1 MKQLFSL
8 RRITAGIV
16 SAIANYPLVIFFALA
31 LGTQSI
37 GLINAEDSD
46 LFDESLPWMLAQG
59 MGISLFFALHTVS
72 RYRKL
77 SRAVTGG
84 ILALGIGVLYLIG
97 YHFDYMMSM
106 AREETMVLE
115 VIGYALASHLLV
127 AFLPFF
133 RKNTLNGFWQYNKS
147 LFLRAFTTI
156 LYTGVLFAGL
166 SGAIAAI
173 QELFDVEFT
182 GKIFAYLWFVMAFP
196 VSALIFCAGVPLA
209 DDIDA
214 LESSSDLP
222 SGLRLFVQ
230 FVLLP
235 LVVVYLCILYAYMGK
250 IILSWTLPQGW
261 VTILIM
267 AFSVIGML
275 AMLLVHPFQQL
286 TEHAWIKVITKNYYR
301 SLLPLLVLQYVAIFT
316 RISDYG
322 FTSARWAVVAITA
335 WLTFITV
342 YKVFFKGKNIIL
354 IPSTL
359 FIVAILFL
367 IGPLSH
373 KSISVWSQ
381 TAKINRLVK
390 TLNLIDAKGKLK
402 VYKANATTD
411 SLMGEIYSAT
421 RYLNRNHQCTGLE
434 PYINFPTESEI
445 IKEMKSTFV
454 GEVVA
459 AATVEA
465 PAPTKASAQETLEA
479 PAPTTAAEAVAQKQQ
494 QDSLVADTTT
504 FATSPSNGRKFD
516 RYDRRTAIRSLLSAQ
531 YESFGIKEFDGNR
544 STDNNAEI
552 WIKPEQPQ
560 VLIPLGGWTKSYPIQ
575 DAYFYN
581 GETITVS
588 EYLNMV
594 KITVDDDNQNIVLMI
609 DGESFNINL
618 SDLRSRYLKNEGL
631 YVEIPNKELV
641 IPFGKGKTAGVLVI
655 TEMRW
660 DKDIKKAKW
669 DLQNIRGTVYM
680 K

>member
-16 SAIANYPLVIFFALA
+16 SAIANYPLVIIMAVA
-31 LGTQSI
+31 LGAESI
-37 GLINAEDSD
+37 WLIHHEETD
-46 LFDESLPWMLAQG
+46 LFDEALPWMLAQG

-354 IPSTL
+354 IPYTL
-359 FIVAILFL
+359 CAVAILFL

-373 KSISVWSQ
+373 RSISVWSQ

-445 IKEMKSTFV
+445 IKEMKSTF
-454 GEVVA
+454 EEFELA
-459 AATVEA
+459 QTVEA
-465 PAPTKASAQETLEA
+465 PV
-479 PAPTTAAEAVAQKQQ
+479 PTTAAEAVAQKQQ

-504 FATSPSNGRKFD
+504 FATSPSGERKFD
-516 RYDRRTAIRSLLSAQ
+516 RYDRRTAIRSLLSEQ

-581 GETITVS
+581 LETITVS
-588 EYLNMV
+588 DYLNMV
-594 KITVDDDNQNIVLMI
+594 KITLDDDNQNIVLMI

-669 DLQNIRGTVYM
+669 ELQNLRGTLYM

>member
-16 SAIANYPLVIFFALA
+16 SAITQYPLVIFFALA
-31 LGTQSI
+31 LGSQCI
-37 GLINAEDSD
+37 GLVHYEESD
-46 LFDESLPWMLAQG
+46 LFHEAMPWMLAQG
-59 MGISLFFALHTVS
+59 MGISLFFALHTVC
-72 RYRKL
+72 RYRNL
-77 SRAVTGG
+77 SRPVTAG
-84 ILALGIGVLYLIG
+84 ILLAGIGLLYLIG
-97 YHFDYMMSM
+97 QHFNNQFNS
-106 AREETMVLE
+106 AGEESISIE
-115 VIGYALASHLLV
+115 IFAYALASHLLV

-133 RKNTLNGFWQYNKS
+133 RKTTLNGFWQYNKS

-173 QELFDVEFT
+173 QELFDIEFT

-196 VSALIFCAGVPLA
+196 VSALIFCAGDPKA
-209 DDIDA
+209 EDIDA
-214 LESSSDLP
+214 LESSDDLP

-250 IILSWTLPQGW
+250 IILTWTLPQGW

-267 AFSVIGML
+267 AFSVVGML

-354 IPSTL
+354 IPYTL
-359 FIVAILFL
+359 CAVAILFL

-373 KSISVWSQ
+373 QNISVWSQ

-390 TLNLIDAKGKLK
+390 TLNIIDAKGKLK
-402 VYKANATTD
+402 VYKANASTD
-411 SLMGEIYSAT
+411 SLMGELYSAS
-421 RYLNRNHQCTGLE
+421 RYLNRNHECTGLE
-434 PYINFPTESEI
+434 PYIHFPSEAEI
-445 IKEMKSTFV
+445 LKEMKTSFAGT
-454 GEVVA
+454 VVA
-459 AATVEA
+459 AASVEA
-465 PAPTKASAQETLEA
+465 PA

-494 QDSLVADTTT
+494 NDSLVADTATY
-504 FATSPSNGRKFD
+504 ATSPIGEKKFD
-516 RYDRRTAIRSLLSAQ
+516 RYDRRSAIRSLLSKQ
-531 YESFGIKEFDGNR
+531 YEAYGIQDYDRATSEYQP
-544 STDNNAEI
+544 SQISIES
-552 WIKPEQPQ
+552 EQPQ
-560 VLIPLGGWTKSYPIQ
+560 VRIPSGGWTKAFQINSDFLPENVTREVI
-575 DAYFYN
+575 
-581 GETITVS
+581 
-588 EYLNMV
+588 EYLHIIKLKLNKNQTMSV
-594 KITVDDDNQNIVLMI
+594 YVDDQEFV
-609 DGESFNINL
+609 INL
-618 SDLRSRYLKNEGL
+618 SFVFSKYRQGGPYVKVPNKDLVFPLKNG
-631 YVEIPNKELV
+631 N
-641 IPFGKGKTAGVLVI
+641 TTGVLVLSEI
-655 TEMRW
+655 YW
-660 DKDIKKAKW
+660 GNPSADVGNASQLKKADWSVERIK
-669 DLQNIRGTVYM
+669 GTLYL

>member
-16 SAIANYPLVIFFALA
+16 SAIANYPLVIIMAVA
-31 LGTQSI
+31 LGAESI
-37 GLINAEDSD
+37 WLIHHEETD
-46 LFDESLPWMLAQG
+46 LFDEALPWMLAQG

-106 AREETMVLE
+106 VFEETMVLE
-115 VIGYALASHLLV
+115 VFGYALASHLLV

-354 IPSTL
+354 IPYTL
-359 FIVAILFL
+359 CAVAILFL

-373 KSISVWSQ
+373 RSISVWSQ

-445 IKEMKSTFV
+445 IKEMKSTF
-454 GEVVA
+454 EEFELA
-459 AATVEA
+459 QTVEA
-465 PAPTKASAQETLEA
+465 PV
-479 PAPTTAAEAVAQKQQ
+479 PTTAAEAVAQKQQ

-504 FATSPSNGRKFD
+504 FATSPSGERKFD
-516 RYDRRTAIRSLLSAQ
+516 RYDRRTAIRSLLSEQ
-531 YESFGIKEFDGNR
+531 YESFGIKEFNGNR
-544 STDNNAEI
+544 RADNNAEI

-581 GETITVS
+581 LETITVS
-588 EYLNMV
+588 DYLNMV
-594 KITVDDDNQNIVLMI
+594 KITLDDDNQNIVLMI

-669 DLQNIRGTVYM
+669 ELQNLRGTLYM

>member
-16 SAIANYPLVIFFALA
+16 SAITQYPLVIFFALA
-31 LGTQSI
+31 LGSQCI
-37 GLINAEDSD
+37 GLVHYEESD
-46 LFDESLPWMLAQG
+46 LFHEAMPWMLAQG
-59 MGISLFFALHTVS
+59 MGISLFFALHTVC
-72 RYRKL
+72 RYRNL
-77 SRAVTGG
+77 SRPLTAG
-84 ILALGIGVLYLIG
+84 ILLAGIGLLYLIG
-97 YHFDYMMSM
+97 QHFNNQFNS
-106 AREETMVLE
+106 AGEES
-115 VIGYALASHLLV
+115 IGIEIFDYALASHLLV

-133 RKNTLNGFWQYNKS
+133 RKTTLNGFWQYNKS

-173 QELFDVEFT
+173 QELFDIEFT

-196 VSALIFCAGVPLA
+196 VSALIFCAGVPKA
-209 DDIDA
+209 EDIDA
-214 LESSSDLP
+214 LESSDDLP

-250 IILSWTLPQGW
+250 IILTWTLPQGW

-267 AFSVIGML
+267 AFSVVGML

-335 WLTFITV
+335 WLTFIAV

-354 IPSTL
+354 IPYTL
-359 FIVAILFL
+359 CAVAILFL

-411 SLMGEIYSAT
+411 SLMSELYSAS
-421 RYLNRNHQCTGLE
+421 RYLNRNHECTGLE
-434 PYINFPTESEI
+434 PYINFPSEAEI
-445 IKEMKSTFV
+445 LKEMKTSFAGT
-454 GEVVA
+454 VVA
-459 AATVEA
+459 AAAV
-465 PAPTKASAQETLEA
+465 KA

-494 QDSLVADTTT
+494 NDSLVADTATY
-504 FATSPSNGRKFD
+504 ATSPIGEKKFD
-516 RYDRRTAIRSLLSAQ
+516 RYDRRSAIRSLLSKQ
-531 YESFGIKEFDGNR
+531 YEAYGIQDYDRATSEYQP
-544 STDNNAEI
+544 SQISIES
-552 WIKPEQPQ
+552 EQPQ
-560 VLIPLGGWTKSYPIQ
+560 VRIPSGGWTKAFQINSDFLPR
-575 DAYFYN
+575 N
-581 GETITVS
+581 ETQEVI
-588 EYLNMV
+588 EYLHIIKLKPNKNQTMSV
-594 KITVDDDNQNIVLMI
+594 YIDDQEFV
-609 DGESFNINL
+609 INL
-618 SDLRSRYLKNEGL
+618 SYVFTKIRQGDDL
-631 YVEIPNKELV
+631 YVKVPNKDL
-641 IPFGKGKTAGVLVI
+641 IFSLNNGSTTGVLVLSEI
-655 TEMRW
+655 YWENPSADTSNGSQL
-660 DKDIKKAKW
+660 KKADWAVYRIK
-669 DLQNIRGTVYM
+669 GTLYL

>member
-16 SAIANYPLVIFFALA
+16 SAIANYPLVIIMAVA
-31 LGTQSI
+31 LGAESI
-37 GLINAEDSD
+37 WLIHHEETD
-46 LFDESLPWMLAQG
+46 LFDEVLPWMLAQG

-115 VIGYALASHLLV
+115 VVGYALASHLLV

-182 GKIFAYLWFVMAFP
+182 AKIFAYLWFVMAFP

-354 IPSTL
+354 IPYTL
-359 FIVAILFL
+359 CAVAILFL

-454 GEVVA
+454 GETVIA
-459 AATVEA
+459 ANVEA
-465 PAPTKASAQETLEA
+465 PV
-479 PAPTTAAEAVAQKQQ
+479 PTTAAEAVAQKQQ
-494 QDSLVADTTT
+494 QDSLLADTTT

-516 RYDRRTAIRSLLSAQ
+516 RYDRRTAIRSLLSKQ
-531 YESFGIKEFDGNR
+531 YEASGINEYDGNR
-544 STDNNAEI
+544 RADNNVEI

-575 DAYFYN
+575 NAYFYN
-581 GETITVS
+581 GETNTVS
-588 EYLNMV
+588 DYLNMV
-594 KITVDDDNQNIVLMI
+594 KITLDDDNQNVVLMI

>member
-16 SAIANYPLVIFFALA
+16 SAIANYPLVIIMAVA
-31 LGTQSI
+31 LGAESI
-37 GLINAEDSD
+37 WLIHHEETD
-46 LFDESLPWMLAQG
+46 LFDEALPWMLAQG

-106 AREETMVLE
+106 VFEETMVLE
-115 VIGYALASHLLV
+115 VVGYALASHLLV

-250 IILSWTLPQGW
+250 IMLSWTLPQGW

-354 IPSTL
+354 IPYTL
-359 FIVAILFL
+359 CAVAILFL

-373 KSISVWSQ
+373 RSISVWSQ

-402 VYKANATTD
+402 VYKANTTTD

-454 GEVVA
+454 GETVI

-465 PAPTKASAQETLEA
+465 PV
-479 PAPTTAAEAVAQKQQ
+479 PTTAAEAVAQKQQ

-504 FATSPSNGRKFD
+504 FATSPSGERKFD
-516 RYDRRTAIRSLLSAQ
+516 RYDRRTAIRSLLSEQ
-531 YESFGIKEFDGNR
+531 YESFGIKEFNGNR
-544 STDNNAEI
+544 RADNNAEI

-581 GETITVS
+581 LETITVS
-588 EYLNMV
+588 DYLNMV
-594 KITVDDDNQNIVLMI
+594 KITLDDDNQNIVLMI

-669 DLQNIRGTVYM
+669 ELQNLRGTLYM

>member
-16 SAIANYPLVIFFALA
+16 SAIANYPLVIIMAVA
-31 LGTQSI
+31 LGAESI
-37 GLINAEDSD
+37 WLIHHEETD
-46 LFDESLPWMLAQG
+46 LFDEVLPWMLAQG

-115 VIGYALASHLLV
+115 VVGYALASHLLV

-182 GKIFAYLWFVMAFP
+182 AKIFAYLWFVMAFP

-214 LESSSDLP
+214 LESSDDLP

-354 IPSTL
+354 IPYTL
-359 FIVAILFL
+359 CAVAILFL

-454 GEVVA
+454 GETVI

-465 PAPTKASAQETLEA
+465 PV
-479 PAPTTAAEAVAQKQQ
+479 PTTAAEAVAQKQQ
-494 QDSLVADTTT
+494 QDSLLADTTT

-516 RYDRRTAIRSLLSAQ
+516 RYDRRTAIRSLLSKQ
-531 YESFGIKEFDGNR
+531 YEASGINEYDGNR
-544 STDNNAEI
+544 RADNNVEI

-575 DAYFYN
+575 NAYFYN
-581 GETITVS
+581 GETNTVS
-588 EYLNMV
+588 DYLNMV
-594 KITVDDDNQNIVLMI
+594 KITLDDDNQNVVLMI

>member
-16 SAIANYPLVIFFALA
+16 SAIANYPLVIIMAVA
-31 LGTQSI
+31 LGAESI
-37 GLINAEDSD
+37 WLIHHEETD
-46 LFDESLPWMLAQG
+46 LFDEVLPWMLAQG

-182 GKIFAYLWFVMAFP
+182 AKIFAYLWFVMAFP

-214 LESSSDLP
+214 LESSDDLP

-267 AFSVIGML
+267 VFSVVGML

-354 IPSTL
+354 IPYTL
-359 FIVAILFL
+359 CAVAILFL

-402 VYKANATTD
+402 VYEANATTD

-454 GEVVA
+454 GETVI
-459 AATVEA
+459 ATPDET
-465 PAPTKASAQETLEA
+465 PAPTA
-479 PAPTTAAEAVAQKQQ
+479 AAEAVAQKQQ

-516 RYDRRTAIRSLLSAQ
+516 RYDRRTAIRSLLSEQ
-531 YESFGIKEFDGNR
+531 YESFGINEYDGNR
-544 STDNNAEI
+544 RADNNVEI

-631 YVEIPNKELV
+631 YVEIPNKELI
-641 IPFGKGKTAGVLVI
+641 IPIGKGKTAGVLVI
-655 TEMRW
+655 SEMRW

-669 DLQNIRGTVYM
+669 ELQNLSGTLYL

>member
-16 SAIANYPLVIFFALA
+16 SAIANYPLVIIMAVA
-31 LGTQSI
+31 LGAESI
-37 GLINAEDSD
+37 WLIHHEETD
-46 LFDESLPWMLAQG
+46 LFDEALPWMLAQG

-106 AREETMVLE
+106 VFEETMVLE
-115 VIGYALASHLLV
+115 VFGYALASHLLV

-402 VYKANATTD
+402 VYEANPTTD

-445 IKEMKSTFV
+445 IKEMKEPFV
-454 GEVVA
+454 GT
-459 AATVEA
+459 ATVEA
-465 PAPTKASAQETLEA
+465 AV
-479 PAPTTAAEAVAQKQQ
+479 PTTAAEAVAQKQQ
-494 QDSLVADTTT
+494 KDSLVADTTT
-504 FATSPSNGRKFD
+504 FATSPSGERKFD
-516 RYDRRTAIRSLLSAQ
+516 RYDRRTAIRSLLSEQ

-588 EYLNMV
+588 DYLNMV
-594 KITVDDDNQNIVLMI
+594 KITLDDDNQNIVLMI

-669 DLQNIRGTVYM
+669 ELQNLRGTLYM

>member
-1 MKQLFSL
+1 MAKVVFCSMKKLFSL
-8 RRITAGIV
+8 RKLTEGTI
-16 SAIANYPLVIFFALA
+16 SAITNYPLVILIATA
-31 LGTQSI
+31 LGLRCI
-37 GLINAEDSD
+37 GLVHYEETD
-46 LFDESLPWMLAQG
+46 LFDEALPWMLAQG
-59 MGISLFFALHTVS
+59 LGISLFFALHTVS

-77 SRAVTGG
+77 PRPASLG

-115 VIGYALASHLLV
+115 VIGYALACHLLV

-156 LYTGVLFAGL
+156 LYTVVLFGGL

-173 QELFDVEFT
+173 QELFNVEIT
-182 GKIFAYLWFVMAFP
+182 EKIYAYLWFIMAFP

-214 LESSSDLP
+214 LESASDLP

-250 IILSWTLPQGW
+250 IILSWSLPQGW

-373 KSISVWSQ
+373 RSISVWSQ

-402 VYKANATTD
+402 VYEANSTTD

-445 IKEMKSTFV
+445 IKEMKEIFV
-454 GEVVA
+454 GT
-459 AATVEA
+459 ATVEA
-465 PAPTKASAQETLEA
+465 AV
-479 PAPTTAAEAVAQKQQ
+479 PTTAAEAVAQKQQ
-494 QDSLVADTTT
+494 KDSLVADTTT
-504 FATSPSNGRKFD
+504 FATSPSGERKFD
-516 RYDRRTAIRSLLSAQ
+516 RYDRRQAIRSILSKQ
-531 YESFGIKEFDGNR
+531 YEAFGIQEYDGNQI
-544 STDNNAEI
+544 TEDNVEI
-552 WIKPEQPQ
+552 WIKSEQPQ

-575 DAYFYN
+575 NAYFYN
-581 GETITVS
+581 GETNTVS
-588 EYLNMV
+588 NYLNMV
-594 KITVDDDNQNIVLMI
+594 KITVDEDNQNIVLMI

-618 SDLRSRYLKNEGL
+618 STLRSRYLKNGGL

-641 IPFGKGKTAGVLVI
+641 IPIGKGKTTGVLVI
-655 TEMRW
+655 SEIRW
-660 DKDIKKAKW
+660 DKDIKKAKLE
-669 DLQNIRGTVYM
+669 LQNLSGTLYL

>member
-16 SAIANYPLVIFFALA
+16 SAIANYPLVIIMAVA
-31 LGTQSI
+31 LGAESI
-37 GLINAEDSD
+37 WLIHHEETD
-46 LFDESLPWMLAQG
+46 LFDEALPWMLAQG

-106 AREETMVLE
+106 VFEETMVLE
-115 VIGYALASHLLV
+115 VFGYALASHLLV

-402 VYKANATTD
+402 VYKANTTTD

-445 IKEMKSTFV
+445 IKEMKSTF
-454 GEVVA
+454 EEFELA
-459 AATVEA
+459 QTVEA
-465 PAPTKASAQETLEA
+465 PV
-479 PAPTTAAEAVAQKQQ
+479 PTTAAEAVAQKQQ

-504 FATSPSNGRKFD
+504 FATSPSGERKFD
-516 RYDRRTAIRSLLSAQ
+516 RYDRRTAIRSLLSEQ

-581 GETITVS
+581 LETITVS
-588 EYLNMV
+588 DYLNMV
-594 KITVDDDNQNIVLMI
+594 KITLDDDNQNIVLMI

-669 DLQNIRGTVYM
+669 ELQNLRGTLYM

>member
-1 MKQLFSL
+1 MAKVVFCSMKKLFSL
-8 RRITAGIV
+8 RKLTEGLI
-16 SAIANYPLVIFFALA
+16 SAITNYPMVILIATA
-31 LGTQSI
+31 LGLRCI
-37 GLINAEDSD
+37 GLVHYEESD
-46 LFDESLPWMLAQG
+46 LFDEALPWMLAQG
-59 MGISLFFALHTVS
+59 LGISLFFALHTVS

-77 SRAVTGG
+77 PRPASLG

-115 VIGYALASHLLV
+115 VIGYALACHLLV

-156 LYTGVLFAGL
+156 LYTVVLFGGL

-173 QELFDVEFT
+173 QELFNVEFT
-182 GKIFAYLWFVMAFP
+182 EKIYAYLWFIMAFP

-214 LESSSDLP
+214 LESASDLP

-250 IILSWTLPQGW
+250 IILSWSLPQGW

-373 KSISVWSQ
+373 RSISVWSQ

-402 VYKANATTD
+402 VYEANSTTD

-445 IKEMKSTFV
+445 IKEMKEIFV
-454 GEVVA
+454 GT
-459 AATVEA
+459 ATVEA
-465 PAPTKASAQETLEA
+465 AV
-479 PAPTTAAEAVAQKQQ
+479 PTTAAEAVAQKQQ
-494 QDSLVADTTT
+494 KDSLVADTTT
-504 FATSPSNGRKFD
+504 FATSPSGEREFD
-516 RYDRRTAIRSLLSAQ
+516 RYDRRQAIRSMLSKQ
-531 YESFGIKEFDGNR
+531 YEAFGIQEYDGNQI
-544 STDNNAEI
+544 TEDNVEI
-552 WIKPEQPQ
+552 WIKSEQPQ

-575 DAYFYN
+575 NAYFYN
-581 GETITVS
+581 GETNTVS
-588 EYLNMV
+588 NYLNMV

-618 SDLRSRYLKNEGL
+618 STLRSRYLKNGGL

-641 IPFGKGKTAGVLVI
+641 IPIGKGKTTGVLVI
-655 TEMRW
+655 SEIRW
-660 DKDIKKAKW
+660 DKDIKKAKLE
-669 DLQNIRGTVYM
+669 LQNLSGTLYL

>member
-1 MKQLFSL
+1 
-8 RRITAGIV
+8 
-16 SAIANYPLVIFFALA
+16 
-31 LGTQSI
+31 
-37 GLINAEDSD
+37 
-46 LFDESLPWMLAQG
+46 
-59 MGISLFFALHTVS
+59 
-72 RYRKL
+72 
-77 SRAVTGG
+77 
-84 ILALGIGVLYLIG
+84 
-97 YHFDYMMSM
+97 
-106 AREETMVLE
+106 
-115 VIGYALASHLLV
+115 
-127 AFLPFF
+127 
-133 RKNTLNGFWQYNKS
+133 
-147 LFLRAFTTI
+147 
-156 LYTGVLFAGL
+156 
-166 SGAIAAI
+166 
-173 QELFDVEFT
+173 
-182 GKIFAYLWFVMAFP
+182 
-196 VSALIFCAGVPLA
+196 
-209 DDIDA
+209 
-214 LESSSDLP
+214 
-222 SGLRLFVQ
+222 
-230 FVLLP
+230 
-235 LVVVYLCILYAYMGK
+235 
-250 IILSWTLPQGW
+250 
-261 VTILIM
+261 
-267 AFSVIGML
+267 ML

-354 IPSTL
+354 IPYTL
-359 FIVAILFL
+359 CAVAILFL

-454 GEVVA
+454 GETVI

-465 PAPTKASAQETLEA
+465 PV
-479 PAPTTAAEAVAQKQQ
+479 PTTAAEAVAQKQQ

-504 FATSPSNGRKFD
+504 FATSPSGERKFD
-516 RYDRRTAIRSLLSAQ
+516 RYDRRTAIRSLLSEQ
-531 YESFGIKEFDGNR
+531 YESFGIKEYDGNR
-544 STDNNAEI
+544 STDNNVEI

-594 KITVDDDNQNIVLMI
+594 KITLDDDNQNIVLMI

-660 DKDIKKAKW
+660 DRDIKKAKW
-669 DLQNIRGTVYM
+669 ELQNLSGTLYL

>member
-31 LGTQSI
+31 LGMQSI
-37 GLINAEDSD
+37 GLVHAEESD
-46 LFDESLPWMLAQG
+46 LFDEALPWMLAQG

-196 VSALIFCAGVPLA
+196 VSALIFCAGVPKA
-209 DDIDA
+209 EDIDA
-214 LESSSDLP
+214 LESSDDLP

-250 IILSWTLPQGW
+250 IILTWTLPQGW

-445 IKEMKSTFV
+445 IKEMKSTF
-454 GEVVA
+454 EEFELA
-459 AATVEA
+459 QTV
-465 PAPTKASAQETLEA
+465 EA

-531 YESFGIKEFDGNR
+531 YEAYGIQEYDRASSEYQSFQISME
-544 STDNNAEI
+544 T
-552 WIKPEQPQ
+552 EQPQ
-560 VLIPLGGWTKSYPIQ
+560 VRIPGGGWTKVFSINSDFLP
-575 DAYFYN
+575 DN
-581 GETITVS
+581 ETREVNN
-588 EYLNMV
+588 YLHIIKLKRNKNQKLAV
-594 KITVDDDNQNIVLMI
+594 YIDDQEFV
-609 DGESFNINL
+609 INL
-618 SDLRSRYLKNEGL
+618 SNVFSKYNQGGPYIK
-631 YVEIPNKELV
+631 IPNKDL
-641 IPFGKGKTAGVLVI
+641 IFSLNNGSTTGVLVLSEI
-655 TEMRW
+655 YWENPSADVSNASKLKKEDWAVER
-660 DKDIKKAKW
+660 IK
-669 DLQNIRGTVYM
+669 GTLYL

>member
-16 SAIANYPLVIFFALA
+16 SAIANYPLVIIMAVA
-31 LGTQSI
+31 LGAESI
-37 GLINAEDSD
+37 WLIHHEETD
-46 LFDESLPWMLAQG
+46 LFDEALPWMLAQG

-106 AREETMVLE
+106 VFEETMVLE
-115 VIGYALASHLLV
+115 VFGYALASHLLV

-196 VSALIFCAGVPLA
+196 VCALIFCAGVPLA

-354 IPSTL
+354 IPYTL
-359 FIVAILFL
+359 CAVAILFL

-373 KSISVWSQ
+373 RSISVWSQ

-402 VYKANATTD
+402 VYKANTTTD

-445 IKEMKSTFV
+445 IKEMKSTF
-454 GEVVA
+454 EEFELA
-459 AATVEA
+459 QTVEA
-465 PAPTKASAQETLEA
+465 PV
-479 PAPTTAAEAVAQKQQ
+479 PTTAAEAVAQKQQ

-504 FATSPSNGRKFD
+504 FATSPSGERKFD
-516 RYDRRTAIRSLLSAQ
+516 RYDRRTAIRSLLSEQ

-544 STDNNAEI
+544 RADNNAEI

-581 GETITVS
+581 LETITVS

-594 KITVDDDNQNIVLMI
+594 KITLDDDNQNIVLMI

-669 DLQNIRGTVYM
+669 ELQNLRGTLYM

>member
-1 MKQLFSL
+1 
-8 RRITAGIV
+8 
-16 SAIANYPLVIFFALA
+16 YPLVIIMAVA
-31 LGTQSI
+31 LGAESI
-37 GLINAEDSD
+37 WLIHHEETD
-46 LFDESLPWMLAQG
+46 LFDEALPWMLAQG

-77 SRAVTGG
+77 SRPVTAG
-84 ILALGIGVLYLIG
+84 ILIAGIGVLYLIG

-196 VSALIFCAGVPLA
+196 VSALIFCAGVPKA
-209 DDIDA
+209 EDIDA
-214 LESSSDLP
+214 LESSDDLP

-354 IPSTL
+354 IPYTL
-359 FIVAILFL
+359 CAVAILFL

-373 KSISVWSQ
+373 RSISVWSQ

-445 IKEMKSTFV
+445 IKEMKSTF
-454 GEVVA
+454 EEFELA
-459 AATVEA
+459 QTVEA
-465 PAPTKASAQETLEA
+465 PV
-479 PAPTTAAEAVAQKQQ
+479 PTTAAQAVAQKQQ

-504 FATSPSNGRKFD
+504 FATSPSGERKFD
-516 RYDRRTAIRSLLSAQ
+516 RYDRRTAIRSLLSEQ

-544 STDNNAEI
+544 RADNNAEI

-588 EYLNMV
+588 DYLNMV
-594 KITVDDDNQNIVLMI
+594 KITLDDDNQNIVLMI

-669 DLQNIRGTVYM
+669 DLQNIRGTLYM

>member
-16 SAIANYPLVIFFALA
+16 SAIANYPLVIIMAVA
-31 LGTQSI
+31 LGAESI
-37 GLINAEDSD
+37 WLIHHEETD
-46 LFDESLPWMLAQG
+46 LFDEALPWMLAQG

-106 AREETMVLE
+106 VFEETMVLE
-115 VIGYALASHLLV
+115 VFGYALASHLLV

-267 AFSVIGML
+267 VFSVVGML

-354 IPSTL
+354 IPYTL
-359 FIVAILFL
+359 CAVAILFL

-373 KSISVWSQ
+373 RSISVWSQ

-445 IKEMKSTFV
+445 IKEMKSTF
-454 GEVVA
+454 EEFELA
-459 AATVEA
+459 QTVEA
-465 PAPTKASAQETLEA
+465 PV
-479 PAPTTAAEAVAQKQQ
+479 PTTAAEAVAQKQQ

-504 FATSPSNGRKFD
+504 FATSPSGERKFD
-516 RYDRRTAIRSLLSAQ
+516 RYDRRTAIRSLLSEQ
-531 YESFGIKEFDGNR
+531 YESFGIKEFNGNR

-581 GETITVS
+581 LETITVS
-588 EYLNMV
+588 DYLNMV
-594 KITVDDDNQNIVLMI
+594 KITLDDDNQNIVLMI

-669 DLQNIRGTVYM
+669 ELQNLRGTLYM

>member
-16 SAIANYPLVIFFALA
+16 SAIANYPLVIIMAVA
-31 LGTQSI
+31 LGAESI
-37 GLINAEDSD
+37 WLIHHEETD
-46 LFDESLPWMLAQG
+46 LFDEALPWMLAQG

-127 AFLPFF
+127 AFLAFF

-267 AFSVIGML
+267 VFSVVGML

-354 IPSTL
+354 IPYTL
-359 FIVAILFL
+359 CAVAILFL

-402 VYKANATTD
+402 VYEANATTD

-445 IKEMKSTFV
+445 IKEMKSTF
-454 GEVVA
+454 EEFELA
-459 AATVEA
+459 QTVEA
-465 PAPTKASAQETLEA
+465 PV
-479 PAPTTAAEAVAQKQQ
+479 PTTAAEAVAQKQQ

-504 FATSPSNGRKFD
+504 FATSPSGERKFD
-516 RYDRRTAIRSLLSAQ
+516 RYDRRTAIRSLLSEQ

-544 STDNNAEI
+544 RADNNAEI

-588 EYLNMV
+588 DYLNMV
-594 KITVDDDNQNIVLMI
+594 KITLDDDNQNIVLMI

-669 DLQNIRGTVYM
+669 ELQNLRGTLYM

>member
-1 MKQLFSL
+1 
-8 RRITAGIV
+8 
-16 SAIANYPLVIFFALA
+16 
-31 LGTQSI
+31 
-37 GLINAEDSD
+37 
-46 LFDESLPWMLAQG
+46 
-59 MGISLFFALHTVS
+59 
-72 RYRKL
+72 
-77 SRAVTGG
+77 
-84 ILALGIGVLYLIG
+84 
-97 YHFDYMMSM
+97 
-106 AREETMVLE
+106 
-115 VIGYALASHLLV
+115 LLV

-156 LYTGVLFAGL
+156 LYTVVLFGGL

-173 QELFDVEFT
+173 QELFNVEFT
-182 GKIFAYLWFVMAFP
+182 EKIYAYLWFIMAFP
-196 VSALIFCAGVPLA
+196 VSAFIFCAGVPLA

-214 LESSSDLP
+214 LESASDLP

-250 IILSWTLPQGW
+250 IILSWSLPQGW

-373 KSISVWSQ
+373 RSISVWSQ

-402 VYKANATTD
+402 VYEANSTTD

-445 IKEMKSTFV
+445 IKEMKEIFV
-454 GEVVA
+454 GT
-459 AATVEA
+459 ATVEA
-465 PAPTKASAQETLEA
+465 AV
-479 PAPTTAAEAVAQKQQ
+479 PTTAAEAVAQKQQ
-494 QDSLVADTTT
+494 KDSLVADTTT
-504 FATSPSNGRKFD
+504 FATSPSGEREFD
-516 RYDRRTAIRSLLSAQ
+516 RYDRRQAIRSILSKQ
-531 YESFGIKEFDGNR
+531 YEAFGIQEYDGNQI
-544 STDNNAEI
+544 TEDNVEI
-552 WIKPEQPQ
+552 WIKSEQPQ

-575 DAYFYN
+575 NAYFYN
-581 GETITVS
+581 GETNTVS
-588 EYLNMV
+588 NYLNMV
-594 KITVDDDNQNIVLMI
+594 KITVDEDNQNIVLMI

-618 SDLRSRYLKNEGL
+618 STLRSRYLKNGGL

-641 IPFGKGKTAGVLVI
+641 IPIGKGKTTGVLVI
-655 TEMRW
+655 SEIRW
-660 DKDIKKAKW
+660 DKDIKKAKLE
-669 DLQNIRGTVYM
+669 LQNLSGTLYL

>member
-16 SAIANYPLVIFFALA
+16 SAIANYPLVIIMAVA
-31 LGTQSI
+31 LGAESI
-37 GLINAEDSD
+37 WLIHHEETD
-46 LFDESLPWMLAQG
+46 LFDEALPWMLAQG

-84 ILALGIGVLYLIG
+84 IPALGIGVLYLIG

-106 AREETMVLE
+106 VFEETMVLE
-115 VIGYALASHLLV
+115 VFGYALASHLLV

-402 VYKANATTD
+402 VYKANTTTD

-445 IKEMKSTFV
+445 IKEMKSTF
-454 GEVVA
+454 EEFELA
-459 AATVEA
+459 QTVEA
-465 PAPTKASAQETLEA
+465 PV
-479 PAPTTAAEAVAQKQQ
+479 PTTAAEAVAQKQQ

-504 FATSPSNGRKFD
+504 FATSPSGERKFD
-516 RYDRRTAIRSLLSAQ
+516 RYDRRTAIRSLLSEQ

-544 STDNNAEI
+544 RADNNAEI

-581 GETITVS
+581 LETITVS
-588 EYLNMV
+588 DYLNMV
-594 KITVDDDNQNIVLMI
+594 KITLDDDNQNIVLMI

-669 DLQNIRGTVYM
+669 ELQNLRGTLYM

>member
-16 SAIANYPLVIFFALA
+16 SAIANYPLVIIMAVA
-31 LGTQSI
+31 LGAESI
-37 GLINAEDSD
+37 WLIHHEETD
-46 LFDESLPWMLAQG
+46 LFDEALPWMLAQG

-445 IKEMKSTFV
+445 IKEMKSTF
-454 GEVVA
+454 EEFELA
-459 AATVEA
+459 QTVEA
-465 PAPTKASAQETLEA
+465 PV
-479 PAPTTAAEAVAQKQQ
+479 PTTAAEAVAQKQQ

-504 FATSPSNGRKFD
+504 FATSPSGERKFD
-516 RYDRRTAIRSLLSAQ
+516 RYDRRTAIRSLLSEQ
-531 YESFGIKEFDGNR
+531 YESFGIKEFNGNR
-544 STDNNAEI
+544 RADNNAEI

-588 EYLNMV
+588 DYLNMV
-594 KITVDDDNQNIVLMI
+594 KITLDDDNQNIVLMI

-669 DLQNIRGTVYM
+669 ELQNLRGTLYM

>member
-16 SAIANYPLVIFFALA
+16 SAIANYPLVIIMAVA
-31 LGTQSI
+31 LGAESI
-37 GLINAEDSD
+37 WLIHHEETD
-46 LFDESLPWMLAQG
+46 LFDEVLPWMLAQG

-115 VIGYALASHLLV
+115 VVGYALASHLLV

-182 GKIFAYLWFVMAFP
+182 AKIFAYLWFVMAFP

-354 IPSTL
+354 IPYTL
-359 FIVAILFL
+359 CAVAILFL

-454 GEVVA
+454 GETVI

-465 PAPTKASAQETLEA
+465 PV
-479 PAPTTAAEAVAQKQQ
+479 PTTAAEAVAQKQQ
-494 QDSLVADTTT
+494 QDSLLADTTT

-516 RYDRRTAIRSLLSAQ
+516 RYDRRTAIRSLLSKQ
-531 YESFGIKEFDGNR
+531 YEASGINEYDGNR
-544 STDNNAEI
+544 RADNNVEI

-575 DAYFYN
+575 NAYFYN
-581 GETITVS
+581 GETNTVS
-588 EYLNMV
+588 DYLNMV
-594 KITVDDDNQNIVLMI
+594 KITLDDDNQNVVLMI

>member
-1 MKQLFSL
+1 MAKVVFCSMKKLFSL
-8 RRITAGIV
+8 RKLTEGTI
-16 SAIANYPLVIFFALA
+16 SAITNYPLVILIATA
-31 LGTQSI
+31 LGLRCI
-37 GLINAEDSD
+37 GLVHYEESD
-46 LFDESLPWMLAQG
+46 LFDEALPWMLAQG
-59 MGISLFFALHTVS
+59 LGISLFFALHTVS

-77 SRAVTGG
+77 PRPASLG

-115 VIGYALASHLLV
+115 VIGYALACHLLV

-156 LYTGVLFAGL
+156 LYTVVLFGGL

-173 QELFDVEFT
+173 QELFNVEIT
-182 GKIFAYLWFVMAFP
+182 EKIYAYLWFIMAFP

-214 LESSSDLP
+214 LESASDLP

-250 IILSWTLPQGW
+250 IILSWSLPQGW

-373 KSISVWSQ
+373 RSISVWSQ

-390 TLNLIDAKGKLK
+390 TLNLIDAKEKLK
-402 VYKANATTD
+402 VYEANSTTD

-445 IKEMKSTFV
+445 IKEMKEPFV
-454 GEVVA
+454 GT
-459 AATVEA
+459 ATVEA
-465 PAPTKASAQETLEA
+465 AV
-479 PAPTTAAEAVAQKQQ
+479 PTTAAEAVAQKQQ
-494 QDSLVADTTT
+494 KDSLVADTTT
-504 FATSPSNGRKFD
+504 FATSPSGEREFD
-516 RYDRRTAIRSLLSAQ
+516 RYDRRQAIRSILSKQ
-531 YESFGIKEFDGNR
+531 YEAFGIQEYDGNQI
-544 STDNNAEI
+544 TEDNVEI
-552 WIKPEQPQ
+552 WIKSEQPQ

-575 DAYFYN
+575 NAYFYN
-581 GETITVS
+581 GETNTVS
-588 EYLNMV
+588 NYLNMV
-594 KITVDDDNQNIVLMI
+594 KITVDEDNQNIVLMI

-618 SDLRSRYLKNEGL
+618 STLRSRYLKNGGL

-641 IPFGKGKTAGVLVI
+641 IPIGKGKTTGVLVI
-655 TEMRW
+655 SEIRW
-660 DKDIKKAKW
+660 DKDIKKAKLE
-669 DLQNIRGTVYM
+669 LQNLSGTLYL

>member
-1 MKQLFSL
+1 MKKLFSL
-8 RRITAGIV
+8 RKLTEGLI
-16 SAIANYPLVIFFALA
+16 SAITNYPMVILIATA
-31 LGTQSI
+31 LGLRCI
-37 GLINAEDSD
+37 GLVHYEESD
-46 LFDESLPWMLAQG
+46 LFDEALPWMLAQG
-59 MGISLFFALHTVS
+59 LGISLFFALHTVS

-77 SRAVTGG
+77 PRPASLG

-115 VIGYALASHLLV
+115 VIGYALACHLLV

-156 LYTGVLFAGL
+156 LYTVVLFGGL

-173 QELFDVEFT
+173 QELFNVEIT
-182 GKIFAYLWFVMAFP
+182 EKIYAYLWFIMAFP
-196 VSALIFCAGVPLA
+196 VSAFIFCAGVPLA

-214 LESSSDLP
+214 LESASDLP

-250 IILSWTLPQGW
+250 IILSWSLPQGW

-373 KSISVWSQ
+373 RSISVWSQ

-402 VYKANATTD
+402 VYEANSTTD

-445 IKEMKSTFV
+445 IKEMKEPFV
-454 GEVVA
+454 GT
-459 AATVEA
+459 ATVEA
-465 PAPTKASAQETLEA
+465 AV
-479 PAPTTAAEAVAQKQQ
+479 PTTAAEAVAQKQQ
-494 QDSLVADTTT
+494 KDSLVADTTT
-504 FATSPSNGRKFD
+504 FATSPSGEREFD
-516 RYDRRTAIRSLLSAQ
+516 RYDRRQAIRSMLSKQ
-531 YESFGIKEFDGNR
+531 YEAFGIQEYDGNQI
-544 STDNNAEI
+544 TEDNVEI
-552 WIKPEQPQ
+552 WIKSEQPQ

-575 DAYFYN
+575 NAYFYN
-581 GETITVS
+581 GETNTVS
-588 EYLNMV
+588 NYLNMV
-594 KITVDDDNQNIVLMI
+594 KITVDEDNQNIVLMI

-618 SDLRSRYLKNEGL
+618 STLRSRYLKNGGL

-641 IPFGKGKTAGVLVI
+641 IPIGKGKTTGVLVI
-655 TEMRW
+655 SEIRW
-660 DKDIKKAKW
+660 DKDIKKAKLE
-669 DLQNIRGTVYM
+669 LQNLSGTLYL

>member
-16 SAIANYPLVIFFALA
+16 SAIANYPLVIIMAVA
-31 LGTQSI
+31 LGAESI
-37 GLINAEDSD
+37 WLIHHEETD
-46 LFDESLPWMLAQG
+46 LFDEVLPWMLAQG

-182 GKIFAYLWFVMAFP
+182 AKIFAYLWFVMAFP

-267 AFSVIGML
+267 VFSVVGML

-354 IPSTL
+354 IPYTL
-359 FIVAILFL
+359 CAVAILFL

-454 GEVVA
+454 GETVI
-459 AATVEA
+459 AATV
-465 PAPTKASAQETLEA
+465 EA

-516 RYDRRTAIRSLLSAQ
+516 RYDRRTAIRSLLSEQ
-531 YESFGIKEFDGNR
+531 YESFGIKEYDGNR
-544 STDNNAEI
+544 STDNNVEI

-575 DAYFYN
+575 NAYFYN
-581 GETITVS
+581 GETNTVS

-594 KITVDDDNQNIVLMI
+594 KITLDDDNQNIVLMI

-631 YVEIPNKELV
+631 YVEIPNKELI
-641 IPFGKGKTAGVLVI
+641 IPIGKGKTAGVLVI
-655 TEMRW
+655 SEMRW
-660 DKDIKKAKW
+660 EKNIKKAKW
-669 DLQNIRGTVYM
+669 ELQNLSGTLYL

>member
-1 MKQLFSL
+1 
-8 RRITAGIV
+8 
-16 SAIANYPLVIFFALA
+16 
-31 LGTQSI
+31 
-37 GLINAEDSD
+37 
-46 LFDESLPWMLAQG
+46 
-59 MGISLFFALHTVS
+59 
-72 RYRKL
+72 
-77 SRAVTGG
+77 
-84 ILALGIGVLYLIG
+84 
-97 YHFDYMMSM
+97 M

-182 GKIFAYLWFVMAFP
+182 AKIFAYLWFVMAFP

-267 AFSVIGML
+267 VFSVVGML

-354 IPSTL
+354 IPYTL
-359 FIVAILFL
+359 CAVAILFL

-402 VYKANATTD
+402 VYEANATTD

-454 GEVVA
+454 GETVI
-459 AATVEA
+459 ATPDET
-465 PAPTKASAQETLEA
+465 PAPTA
-479 PAPTTAAEAVAQKQQ
+479 AAEAVAQKQQ
-494 QDSLVADTTT
+494 KDSLVADTTT

-516 RYDRRTAIRSLLSAQ
+516 RYDRRTAIRSLLNKQ
-531 YESFGIKEFDGNR
+531 YEAFGINEYDGNR
-544 STDNNAEI
+544 RADNNVEI
-552 WIKPEQPQ
+552 WIKPEQPH

-575 DAYFYN
+575 VAYFYN
-581 GETITVS
+581 GETNTVS
-588 EYLNMV
+588 DYLNMV
-594 KITVDDDNQNIVLMI
+594 KITLDDDNQNIVLMI

-631 YVEIPNKELV
+631 YVEIPNKELI
-641 IPFGKGKTAGVLVI
+641 IPIGKGKTAGVLVI
-655 TEMRW
+655 SEMRW
-660 DKDIKKAKW
+660 EKNIKKAKW
-669 DLQNIRGTVYM
+669 ELQDLSGTLYL

>member
-16 SAIANYPLVIFFALA
+16 SAIANYPLVIIMAVA
-31 LGTQSI
+31 LGAESI
-37 GLINAEDSD
+37 WLIHHEETD
-46 LFDESLPWMLAQG
+46 LFDEALPWMLAQG

-106 AREETMVLE
+106 VFEETMVLE
-115 VIGYALASHLLV
+115 VFGYALASHLLV

-373 KSISVWSQ
+373 RSISVWSQ

-402 VYKANATTD
+402 VYKANTTTD

-445 IKEMKSTFV
+445 IKEMKSTF
-454 GEVVA
+454 EEFELA
-459 AATVEA
+459 QTVEA
-465 PAPTKASAQETLEA
+465 PV
-479 PAPTTAAEAVAQKQQ
+479 PTTAAEAVAQKQQ

-516 RYDRRTAIRSLLSAQ
+516 RYDRRTAIRSLLSEQ

-581 GETITVS
+581 LETITVS
-588 EYLNMV
+588 DYLNMV
-594 KITVDDDNQNIVLMI
+594 KITLDDDNQNIVLMI

-669 DLQNIRGTVYM
+669 ELQNLRGTLYM

>member
-16 SAIANYPLVIFFALA
+16 SAIANYPLVIIMAVA
-31 LGTQSI
+31 LGAESI
-37 GLINAEDSD
+37 WLIHHEETD
-46 LFDESLPWMLAQG
+46 LFDEALPWMLAQG

-77 SRAVTGG
+77 SRAVTVG

-354 IPSTL
+354 IPYTL
-359 FIVAILFL
+359 CAVAILFL

-373 KSISVWSQ
+373 RSISVWSQ

-402 VYKANATTD
+402 VYKANTTTD

-445 IKEMKSTFV
+445 IKEMKSTF
-454 GEVVA
+454 EEFELA
-459 AATVEA
+459 QTVEA
-465 PAPTKASAQETLEA
+465 PV
-479 PAPTTAAEAVAQKQQ
+479 PTTAAEAVAQKQQ

-504 FATSPSNGRKFD
+504 FATSPSGERKFD
-516 RYDRRTAIRSLLSAQ
+516 RYDRRTAIRSLLSEQ

-581 GETITVS
+581 LETITVS
-588 EYLNMV
+588 DYLNMV
-594 KITVDDDNQNIVLMI
+594 KITLDDDNQNIVLMI

-669 DLQNIRGTVYM
+669 ELQNLRGTLYM

>member
-16 SAIANYPLVIFFALA
+16 SAIANYPLVIIMAVA
-31 LGTQSI
+31 LGAESI
-37 GLINAEDSD
+37 WLIHHEETD
-46 LFDESLPWMLAQG
+46 LFDEALPWMLAQG

-77 SRAVTGG
+77 SRPVTAG
-84 ILALGIGVLYLIG
+84 ILIAGIGVLYLIG

-354 IPSTL
+354 IPYTL
-359 FIVAILFL
+359 CAVAILFL

-373 KSISVWSQ
+373 RSISVWSQ

-445 IKEMKSTFV
+445 IKEMKSTF
-454 GEVVA
+454 EEFELA
-459 AATVEA
+459 QTVEA
-465 PAPTKASAQETLEA
+465 PV
-479 PAPTTAAEAVAQKQQ
+479 PTTAAEAVAQKQQ

-504 FATSPSNGRKFD
+504 FATSPSGERKFD
-516 RYDRRTAIRSLLSAQ
+516 RYDRRTAIRSLLSEQ

-588 EYLNMV
+588 DYLNMV
-594 KITVDDDNQNIVLMI
+594 KITLDDDNQNIVLMI

-669 DLQNIRGTVYM
+669 ELQNLRGTLYM

>member
-16 SAIANYPLVIFFALA
+16 SAIANYPLVIIMAVA
-31 LGTQSI
+31 LGAESI
-37 GLINAEDSD
+37 WLIHHEETD
-46 LFDESLPWMLAQG
+46 LFDEALPWMLAQG

-77 SRAVTGG
+77 SRPVTAG
-84 ILALGIGVLYLIG
+84 ILIAGIGVLYLIG

-115 VIGYALASHLLV
+115 VVGYALASHLLV

-182 GKIFAYLWFVMAFP
+182 AKIFAYLWFVMAFP

-214 LESSSDLP
+214 LESSDDLP

-267 AFSVIGML
+267 VFSVVGML

-354 IPSTL
+354 IPYTL
-359 FIVAILFL
+359 CAVAILFL

-434 PYINFPTESEI
+434 PFINFPTESEI

-454 GEVVA
+454 GETVI
-459 AATVEA
+459 AATV
-465 PAPTKASAQETLEA
+465 EA

-594 KITVDDDNQNIVLMI
+594 KITLDDDNQNIVLII

-669 DLQNIRGTVYM
+669 DLQNIRGTLYM

>member
-16 SAIANYPLVIFFALA
+16 SAIANYPLVIIMAVA
-31 LGTQSI
+31 LGAESI
-37 GLINAEDSD
+37 WLIHHEETD
-46 LFDESLPWMLAQG
+46 LFDEVLPWMLAQG

-115 VIGYALASHLLV
+115 VVGYALASHLLV

-182 GKIFAYLWFVMAFP
+182 AKIFAYLWFVMAFP

-214 LESSSDLP
+214 LESSDDLP

-267 AFSVIGML
+267 VFSVVGML

-354 IPSTL
+354 IPYTL
-359 FIVAILFL
+359 CAVAILFL

-390 TLNLIDAKGKLK
+390 TLNLIDAKGKL
-402 VYKANATTD
+402 KANATTD

-454 GEVVA
+454 GETVI
-459 AATVEA
+459 ATPDET
-465 PAPTKASAQETLEA
+465 PAPTA
-479 PAPTTAAEAVAQKQQ
+479 AAEAVAQKQQ

-516 RYDRRTAIRSLLSAQ
+516 RYDRRTAIRSLLSEQ
-531 YESFGIKEFDGNR
+531 YESFGINEYDGNR
-544 STDNNAEI
+544 RADNNVEI

-575 DAYFYN
+575 NAYFYN
-581 GETITVS
+581 GETNTVS

-594 KITVDDDNQNIVLMI
+594 KITLDDDNQNIVLMI

-631 YVEIPNKELV
+631 YVEIPNKEMT
-641 IPFGKGKTAGVLVI
+641 IPIGKGKTAGVLVI
-655 TEMRW
+655 SEMRW

-669 DLQNIRGTVYM
+669 ELQNLSGTLYL

>member
-16 SAIANYPLVIFFALA
+16 SAIANYPLVIIMAVA
-31 LGTQSI
+31 LGAESI
-37 GLINAEDSD
+37 WLIHHEETD
-46 LFDESLPWMLAQG
+46 LFDEALPWMLAQG

-115 VIGYALASHLLV
+115 VFGYALASHLLV

-402 VYKANATTD
+402 VYKANTTTD

-445 IKEMKSTFV
+445 IKEMKSTF
-454 GEVVA
+454 EEFELA
-459 AATVEA
+459 QTVEA
-465 PAPTKASAQETLEA
+465 PV
-479 PAPTTAAEAVAQKQQ
+479 PTTAAEAVAQKQQ

-504 FATSPSNGRKFD
+504 FATSPSGERKFD
-516 RYDRRTAIRSLLSAQ
+516 RYDRRTAIRSLLSEQ

-544 STDNNAEI
+544 RADNNAEI

-588 EYLNMV
+588 DYLNMV
-594 KITVDDDNQNIVLMI
+594 KITLDDDNQNIVLMI

-669 DLQNIRGTVYM
+669 ELQNLRGTLYM

>member
-16 SAIANYPLVIFFALA
+16 SAIANYPLVIIMAVA
-31 LGTQSI
+31 LGAESI
-37 GLINAEDSD
+37 WLIHHEETD
-46 LFDESLPWMLAQG
+46 LFDEALPWMLAQG
-59 MGISLFFALHTVS
+59 MGISLFFALHNVS

-77 SRAVTGG
+77 SRPVTAG
-84 ILALGIGVLYLIG
+84 ILIAGIGVLYLIG

-115 VIGYALASHLLV
+115 VVGYALASHLLV

-182 GKIFAYLWFVMAFP
+182 AKIFAYLWFVMAFP

-214 LESSSDLP
+214 LESSDDLP

-267 AFSVIGML
+267 VFSVVGML

-354 IPSTL
+354 IPYTL
-359 FIVAILFL
+359 CAVAILFL

-434 PYINFPTESEI
+434 PFINFPTESEI

-454 GEVVA
+454 GETVI
-459 AATVEA
+459 ATPDET
-465 PAPTKASAQETLEA
+465 PAPTA
-479 PAPTTAAEAVAQKQQ
+479 AAEAVAQKQQ

-516 RYDRRTAIRSLLSAQ
+516 RYDRRTAIRSLLSEQ
-531 YESFGIKEFDGNR
+531 YESFGIKEYDSNR
-544 STDNNAEI
+544 STDNNVEI

-575 DAYFYN
+575 NAYFYN
-581 GETITVS
+581 GETNTVS

-594 KITVDDDNQNIVLMI
+594 KITLDDDNQNIVLMI

-631 YVEIPNKELV
+631 YVEIPNKELI
-641 IPFGKGKTAGVLVI
+641 IPIGKGKTAGVLVI
-655 TEMRW
+655 SEMRW
-660 DKDIKKAKW
+660 EKNIKKAKW
-669 DLQNIRGTVYM
+669 ELQNLSGTLYL

>member
-16 SAIANYPLVIFFALA
+16 SAIANYPLVIIMAVA
-31 LGTQSI
+31 LGAESI
-37 GLINAEDSD
+37 WLIHHEETD
-46 LFDESLPWMLAQG
+46 LFDEALPWMLAQG

-77 SRAVTGG
+77 SRPVTAG
-84 ILALGIGVLYLIG
+84 ILIAGIGVLYLIG

-402 VYKANATTD
+402 VYKANTTTD

-445 IKEMKSTFV
+445 IKEMKSTF
-454 GEVVA
+454 EEFELA
-459 AATVEA
+459 QTVEA
-465 PAPTKASAQETLEA
+465 PV
-479 PAPTTAAEAVAQKQQ
+479 PTTAAEAVAQKQQ

-504 FATSPSNGRKFD
+504 FATSPSGERKFD
-516 RYDRRTAIRSLLSAQ
+516 RYDRRTAIRSLLSEQ

-588 EYLNMV
+588 DYLNMV
-594 KITVDDDNQNIVLMI
+594 KITLDDDNQNIVLMI

-669 DLQNIRGTVYM
+669 ELQNLRGTLYM

>member
-16 SAIANYPLVIFFALA
+16 SAIANYPLVIIMAVA
-31 LGTQSI
+31 LGAESI
-37 GLINAEDSD
+37 WLIHHEETD
-46 LFDESLPWMLAQG
+46 LFDEALPWMLAQG

-267 AFSVIGML
+267 VFSVVGML

-354 IPSTL
+354 IPYTL
-359 FIVAILFL
+359 CAVAILFL

-373 KSISVWSQ
+373 RSISVWSQ

-445 IKEMKSTFV
+445 IKEMKSTF
-454 GEVVA
+454 EEFELA
-459 AATVEA
+459 QTVEA
-465 PAPTKASAQETLEA
+465 PV
-479 PAPTTAAEAVAQKQQ
+479 PTTAAQAVAQKQQ

-504 FATSPSNGRKFD
+504 FATSPSGERKFD
-516 RYDRRTAIRSLLSAQ
+516 RYDRRTAIRSLLSEQ
-531 YESFGIKEFDGNR
+531 YESFGIKEFDSNR
-544 STDNNAEI
+544 STDNNAGI

-581 GETITVS
+581 LETITVS
-588 EYLNMV
+588 DYLNMV
-594 KITVDDDNQNIVLMI
+594 KITLDDDNQNIVLMI

-660 DKDIKKAKW
+660 EKDIKKAKW

>member
-1 MKQLFSL
+1 MAKVVFCSMKKLFSL
-8 RRITAGIV
+8 RKLTEGTI
-16 SAIANYPLVIFFALA
+16 SAITNYPLVILIATA
-31 LGTQSI
+31 LGLRCI
-37 GLINAEDSD
+37 GLIHYEETD
-46 LFDESLPWMLAQG
+46 LFDEALPWMLAQG
-59 MGISLFFALHTVS
+59 LGISLFFALHTVS

-77 SRAVTGG
+77 PRPVSLG

-115 VIGYALASHLLV
+115 VIGYALACHLLV

-156 LYTGVLFAGL
+156 LYTVVLFGGL

-173 QELFDVEFT
+173 QELFNVEIT
-182 GKIFAYLWFVMAFP
+182 EKIYAYLWFIMAFP

-214 LESSSDLP
+214 LESASDLP

-250 IILSWTLPQGW
+250 IILSWSLPQGW

-373 KSISVWSQ
+373 RSISVWSQ

-402 VYKANATTD
+402 VYEANSTTD

-445 IKEMKSTFV
+445 IKEIKEPFV
-454 GEVVA
+454 GT
-459 AATVEA
+459 ATVEA
-465 PAPTKASAQETLEA
+465 AV
-479 PAPTTAAEAVAQKQQ
+479 PTTAAEAVAQKQQ
-494 QDSLVADTTT
+494 KDSLVADTTT
-504 FATSPSNGRKFD
+504 FATSPSGERKFD
-516 RYDRRTAIRSLLSAQ
+516 RYDRRQAIRSMLSKQ
-531 YESFGIKEFDGNR
+531 YEAFGIQEYDGNQ
-544 STDNNAEI
+544 TTEDNLEI
-552 WIKPEQPQ
+552 WIKSEQPQ

-575 DAYFYN
+575 NAYFYN
-581 GETITVS
+581 GETNTVS
-588 EYLNMV
+588 NYLNTV
-594 KITVDDDNQNIVLMI
+594 KITVDEDNQNIVLMI

-618 SDLRSRYLKNEGL
+618 STLRSRYLKNGGL

-641 IPFGKGKTAGVLVI
+641 IPIGKGKTTGVLVI
-655 TEMRW
+655 SEIRW
-660 DKDIKKAKW
+660 DKDIKKAKLE
-669 DLQNIRGTVYM
+669 LQNLSGTLYL

>member
-16 SAIANYPLVIFFALA
+16 SAIANYPLVIIMAVA
-31 LGTQSI
+31 LGAESI
-37 GLINAEDSD
+37 WLIHHEETD
-46 LFDESLPWMLAQG
+46 LFDEALPWMLAQG

-106 AREETMVLE
+106 VFEETMVLE
-115 VIGYALASHLLV
+115 VVGYALASHLLV

-373 KSISVWSQ
+373 RSISVWSQ

-402 VYKANATTD
+402 VYKANTTTD

-445 IKEMKSTFV
+445 IKEMKSTF
-454 GEVVA
+454 EEFELA
-459 AATVEA
+459 QTVEA
-465 PAPTKASAQETLEA
+465 PV
-479 PAPTTAAEAVAQKQQ
+479 PTTAAEAVAQKQQ

-504 FATSPSNGRKFD
+504 FATSPSGERKFD
-516 RYDRRTAIRSLLSAQ
+516 RYDRRTAIRSLLSEQ

-544 STDNNAEI
+544 STDNNAGI

-581 GETITVS
+581 LETITVS
-588 EYLNMV
+588 DYLNMV
-594 KITVDDDNQNIVLMI
+594 KITLDDDNQNIVLMI

-669 DLQNIRGTVYM
+669 ELQNLRGTLYM

>member
-1 MKQLFSL
+1 MKLAKVVFCSMKKLFSL
-8 RRITAGIV
+8 RKLTEGLI
-16 SAIANYPLVIFFALA
+16 SAITNYPMVILIATA
-31 LGTQSI
+31 LGLRCI
-37 GLINAEDSD
+37 GLVHYEESD
-46 LFDESLPWMLAQG
+46 LFDEALPWMLAQG
-59 MGISLFFALHTVS
+59 LGISLFFALHTVS

-77 SRAVTGG
+77 PRPASLG

-115 VIGYALASHLLV
+115 VIGYALACHLLV

-156 LYTGVLFAGL
+156 LYTVVLFGGL

-173 QELFDVEFT
+173 QELFNVEIT
-182 GKIFAYLWFVMAFP
+182 EKIYAYLWFIMAFP
-196 VSALIFCAGVPLA
+196 VSAFIFCAGVPLA

-214 LESSSDLP
+214 LESASDLP

-250 IILSWTLPQGW
+250 IILSWSLPQGW

-373 KSISVWSQ
+373 RSISVWSQ

-402 VYKANATTD
+402 VYEANSTTD

-445 IKEMKSTFV
+445 IKEMKEIFV
-454 GEVVA
+454 GT
-459 AATVEA
+459 ATVEA
-465 PAPTKASAQETLEA
+465 AV
-479 PAPTTAAEAVAQKQQ
+479 PTTAAEAVAQKQQ
-494 QDSLVADTTT
+494 KDSLVADTTT
-504 FATSPSNGRKFD
+504 FATSPSGEREFD
-516 RYDRRTAIRSLLSAQ
+516 RYDRRQAIRSMLSKQ
-531 YESFGIKEFDGNR
+531 YEAFGIQEYDGNQ
-544 STDNNAEI
+544 TTEDNLEI
-552 WIKPEQPQ
+552 WIKSEQPQ

-575 DAYFYN
+575 NAYFYN
-581 GETITVS
+581 GETNTVS
-588 EYLNMV
+588 NYLNMV
-594 KITVDDDNQNIVLMI
+594 KITVDEDNQNIVLMI

-618 SDLRSRYLKNEGL
+618 STLRSRYLKNGGL

-641 IPFGKGKTAGVLVI
+641 IPIGKGKTTGVLVI
-655 TEMRW
+655 SEIRW
-660 DKDIKKAKW
+660 DKDIKKAKLE
-669 DLQNIRGTVYM
+669 LQNLSGTLYL

>member
-16 SAIANYPLVIFFALA
+16 SAIANYPLVIIMAVA
-31 LGTQSI
+31 LGAESI
-37 GLINAEDSD
+37 WLIHHEETD
-46 LFDESLPWMLAQG
+46 LFDEALPWMLAQG

-402 VYKANATTD
+402 VYKANTTTD

-445 IKEMKSTFV
+445 IKEMKSTF
-454 GEVVA
+454 EEFELA
-459 AATVEA
+459 QTVEA
-465 PAPTKASAQETLEA
+465 PV
-479 PAPTTAAEAVAQKQQ
+479 PTTAAEAVAQKQQ

-504 FATSPSNGRKFD
+504 FATSPSGERKFD
-516 RYDRRTAIRSLLSAQ
+516 RYDRRTAIRSLLSEQ

-544 STDNNAEI
+544 RADNNAEI

-588 EYLNMV
+588 DYLNMV
-594 KITVDDDNQNIVLMI
+594 KITLDDDNQNIVLMI

-669 DLQNIRGTVYM
+669 ELQNLRGTLYM